1 MMTEKP
7 TVKADKTELNSGL
20 LAVRSALTREY
31 LPLAARLPEHLQP
44 DASWQER
51 EVLPTLVLLPT
62 LGKTDLCLRAEKLA
76 LAMELCYLAGRV
88 HDLAAAAADADGM
101 YGRSILIGDYLY
113 AAGAVQLVNAG
124 FDGRLGKVGR
134 ILSRRAEAR
143 LVSERWNER
152 AYVPESEKIANLAK
166 DTAEGFSL
174 AASMAADLAE
184 LSAEQQQAYTE
195 FGFYLGVLQGISLN
209 GYRKGAADEEAL
221 AYCRRALLH
230 IPACASLAE
239 EMLLS
244 KLAEEK
250 SVSQPKAA
258 YNRA

>member
-31 LPLAARLPEHLQP
+31 LPLAARLPENLQP

-113 AAGAVQLVNAG
+113 AAGAVQLANAG
-124 FDGRLGKVGR
+124 FDRRLGKVGR

-209 GYRKGAADEEAL
+209 GYRKGAAADEAL